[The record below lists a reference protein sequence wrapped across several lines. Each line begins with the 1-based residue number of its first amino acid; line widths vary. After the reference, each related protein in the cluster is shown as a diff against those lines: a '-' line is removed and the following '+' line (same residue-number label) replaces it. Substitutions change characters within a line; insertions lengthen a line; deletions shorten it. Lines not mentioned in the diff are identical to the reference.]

1 MAHNCCFSTCALWF
15 GYIMKKPPYIYRIP
29 ILMAILCIPPIGMTQ
44 LGWYF
49 FGKEMGFNLGM
60 IAGVISV
67 TIAAYLL
74 YRMDWRDDDDY

>member
-1 MAHNCCFSTCALWF
+1 
-15 GYIMKKPPYIYRIP
+15 
-29 ILMAILCIPPIGMTQ
+29 
-44 LGWYF
+44 
-49 FGKEMGFNLGM
+49 MGLNLGM